1 MKSRLI
7 NLKRGFSLI
16 EFLVGV
22 FIFSL
27 VFGMTIISVK
37 LASGKVASSQN
48 KTVSIELRNAIE
60 TISQKMNNAN
70 AHKTIRNF
78 LGDEDEREIYGFSVI
93 EPSPPNPPNNIL
105 AIATSGNQ
113 DSCAFIAVIEKRL
126 YMHENNCQT
135 AVPNIDTIKNSNP
148 LTSEKI
154 KVTVF
159 DIAQKSLMTSSS
171 SQAPFLTLTIHA
183 EDPSDSN
190 IKLTYQ
196 TSFEMDYLTYKK
208 LKLE

>member
-1 MKSRLI
+1 MFAKPIHSKS
-7 NLKRGFSLI
+7 GFSLI

-48 KTVSIELRNAIE
+48 KNVSIELRNAIE

-70 AHKTIRNF
+70 AHQTINNF
-78 LGDEDEREIYGFSVI
+78 LGKKLEIYGFSVSVI
-93 EPSPPNPPNNIL
+93 EQTPPNLPINVL
-105 AIATSGNQ
+105 AIANSGNQ
-113 DSCAFIAVIEKRL
+113 DTCAFVAVIEQRL
-126 YMHENNCQT
+126 YLHENNCQ
-135 AVPNIDTIKNSNP
+135 AVPVMTADNSNP

-171 SQAPFLTLTIHA
+171 LQAPFLTLSIRA
-183 EDPSDSN
+183 EDADPNTN
-190 IKLTYQ
+190 IGIDYK
-196 TSFEMDYLTYKK
+196 TSFEMDYLTFKK
-208 LKLE
+208 LKQE